1 MESRMTRLRHV
12 RNFLAPSN
20 YFSLLLSLLC
30 LSVIGPLLNASLVGR
45 FFESAF
51 VLLLVVSISRSVTQN
66 QLEWWLVLLGGMSA
80 WLLINL
86 GNLFPVA
93 PFNTAV
99 FQVFSLI
106 ACMSFLI
113 SGFLVIARDVFSG
126 EVTANRISGALCL
139 YLLLGAI
146 FALIFAAIDVV
157 DPVAFEV
164 SEPFKQYFTIGR
176 AIYYKE
182 RFSLLLYYS
191 FVTLSTVGFGDIS
204 PISRFARNFTWL
216 EAVSGQLYLSVMV
229 ARLVGLHLVNVTA
242 KNSNGATVALL
253 GNETEPAPNDEV
265 GV

>member
-1 MESRMTRLRHV
+1 MTQLRLI

-30 LSVIGPLLNASLVGR
+30 LSVIGPLMNTSLIGR
-45 FFESAF
+45 IFESAF

-93 PFNTAV
+93 PYNTAV
-99 FQVFSLI
+99 FEVFSLI

-126 EVTANRISGALCL
+126 EVTGNRISGAMCL

-146 FALIFAAIDVV
+146 FALIYAAVDVV
-157 DPVAFEV
+157 DPNAFRV
-164 SEPFKQYFTIGR
+164 DEPFQKFFGIDSGMH
-176 AIYYKE
+176 YKE

-242 KNSNGATVALL
+242 KNSNELAVALQSQE
-253 GNETEPAPNDEV
+253 NASEQNDEA

>member
-1 MESRMTRLRHV
+1 MTRFSLF

-30 LSVIGPLLNASLVGR
+30 LSVIGPLLNASLIGR

-51 VLLLVVSISRSVTQN
+51 VLLLVLSISRSVTQN
-66 QLEWWLVLLGGMSA
+66 PFEWWLVLLGGMSA

-99 FQVFSLI
+99 FEVFSLI

-126 EVTANRISGALCL
+126 EVTANRICGALCL
-139 YLLLGAI
+139 YILLGAI
-146 FALIFAAIDVV
+146 FALIFAAIDVLDPAAFRV
-157 DPVAFEV
+157 DEH
-164 SEPFKQYFTIGR
+164 FKPYFNMEGGMNYR
-176 AIYYKE
+176 E
-182 RFSLLLYYS
+182 RFSLLVYFS

-229 ARLVGLHLVNVTA
+229 ARLVGLHLVNAASKSSTVPA
-242 KNSNGATVALL
+242 VALQSS
-253 GNETEPAPNDEV
+253 EKEPESDV
-265 GV
+265 GA

>member
-1 MESRMTRLRHV
+1 MTQLRLV

-30 LSVIGPLLNASLVGR
+30 LSVIGPLLNASLIGR
-45 FFESAF
+45 IFESAF

-93 PFNTAV
+93 PYNTAV

-106 ACMSFLI
+106 ACMSFLV

-126 EVTANRISGALCL
+126 EVTANRICGALCL

-157 DPVAFEV
+157 DPNAFRV
-164 SEPFKQYFTIGR
+164 DEPFQPYFGVGSGMH
-176 AIYYKE
+176 YKE

-229 ARLVGLHLVNVTA
+229 ARLVGLHLVNVSS
-242 KNSNGATVALL
+242 KNENGPVVALQ
-253 GNETEPAPNDEV
+253 GHENEPVIHNKIDT
-265 GV
+265 

>member
-1 MESRMTRLRHV
+1 MTRFNLIT
-12 RNFLAPSN
+12 NFFAPSN

-30 LSVIGPLLNASLVGR
+30 LSVIGPLLTTSLIGR
-45 FFESAF
+45 IFESAF

-66 QLEWWLVLLGGMSA
+66 RFEWWLVLLGGMSA

-86 GNLFPVA
+86 GNLFPIA

-106 ACMSFLI
+106 ACMSFLV

-126 EVTANRISGALCL
+126 QVTANRISGALCL

-146 FALIFAAIDVV
+146 FALVYAAIDVV
-157 DPVAFEV
+157 DPTAFRV
-164 SEPFKQYFTIGR
+164 DTPFQPYFGVDNG
-176 AIYYKE
+176 AHYKE

-191 FVTLSTVGFGDIS
+191 FVTLSTVGFGDIT

-242 KNSNGATVALL
+242 KNSDEPVVALQPP
-253 GNETEPAPNDEV
+253 EPDSEIK
-265 GV
+265 